1 MSHTEVCAA
10 LAAAGLS
17 CSRRYVNE
25 LVIQGRLK
33 VERLSYHFV
42 KFNPAEVR
50 RFIAEKKRALLPP
63 ADTAAARIDSMLRT
77 ERKGKARL

>member
-1 MSHTEVCAA
+1 MSHAEVCAA
-10 LAAAGLS
+10 LSAAGLS

-50 RFIAEKKRALLPP
+50 RFISEEIKR
-63 ADTAAARIDSMLRT
+63 
-77 ERKGKARL
+77 KAKR

>member
-10 LAAAGLS
+10 LAAAGFS

-50 RFIAEKKRALLPP
+50 RFIAEKRALLPP